1 MNSNRQITTTLKE
14 QRKRDK
20 KNRERGMRDAQRI
33 TSLFPLLVLRDKYG
47 FGKKRMEEYL
57 AEFKKVIEAY
67 NEGYLD
73 FEDIVKTLQ
82 EEVKIDM
89 SDILEDY

>member
-1 MNSNRQITTTLKE
+1 MNPNRQITTTLKQ
-14 QRKRDK
+14 QRKRDEK
-20 KNRERGMRDAQRI
+20 IRERGMRDAQRI